1 MAYRDSEMSPEE
13 FLVWVLGVKQG
24 EMWSVGMVSAIMFV
38 TGCKGYVVTGK
49 KRRREMVSDVDARQ
63 GARAGQQA

>member
-13 FLVWVLGVKQG
+13 FLVWVLGVKHG
-24 EMWSVGMVSAIMFV
+24 EMWNMRMVPAITFV

-49 KRRREMVSDVDARQ
+49 KRRREMVSDVDASQ
-63 GARAGQQA
+63 GARTGQQA